1 MRVELEL
8 RVAWQRHLGTSEVA
22 TEWFDTVLG
31 AYRAEGR
38 HYHGVRHVAWVV
50 RHVESIAADHPVDD
64 LDGTVAAAFF
74 HDGLRTHAPRQRGR
88 ERGDGGGAVREIGW
102 TEIMCRHVA
111 EMVMATA
118 GHDVDGVDRD
128 TAVLLAADLAVLAA
142 EPSRYADY
150 ATAVRRVRPRR
161 RRRVAGRSFWPC
173 CARCSPGHAC
183 SRPSS
188 SSTSGSA
195 GRANLTFWSWLRSPD
210 DGRLSDGDAW
220 RRPRRTLM
228 RIGTG

>member
-1 MRVELEL
+1 MVSGVELEL

-31 AYRAEGR
+31 AYRADGR

-74 HDGLRTHAPRQRGR
+74 HDAIYEPTRHDNEAESAAMA
-88 ERGDGGGAVREIGW
+88 ERAVREIGW
-102 TEIMCRHVA
+102 TDAACRHVA

-118 GHDVDGVDRD
+118 GHDVEGADRY

-150 ATAVRRVRPRR
+150 ATAVRREYAHVDDDGWR
-161 RRRVAGRSFWPC
+161 AGRSAVLRTLL
-173 CARCSPGHAC
+173 ARPRLFASELELDEWERRA
-183 SRPSS
+183 
-188 SSTSGSA
+188 
-195 GRANLTFWSWLRSPD
+195 RANLTSELASLA
-210 DGRLSDGDAW
+210 G
-220 RRPRRTLM
+220 
-228 RIGTG
+228 